1 LYIQTAGFSGNF
13 KILNILYPNE
23 RKNIKGYQSEHIK
36 NKEVSMRVSRST
48 GYALL
53 AAGYIARHSEHKII
67 LSQSIAKEYGI
78 PLEYLL
84 KLLQQL
90 VRANVL
96 RSKRGP
102 RGGFS
107 LAKTPKKISL
117 LEIIEAVDGP
127 MAGQLNL
134 AEHAPKDTFCNKA
147 EQVYAKAIEQAK
159 AIFEKAKLADLLK

>member
-1 LYIQTAGFSGNF
+1 
-13 KILNILYPNE
+13 
-23 RKNIKGYQSEHIK
+23 
-36 NKEVSMRVSRST
+36 MRVSRST

-53 AAGYIARHSEHKII
+53 AVGYIAKHQGDGVV
-67 LSQSIAKEYGI
+67 LSQDISKQYEI

-84 KLLQQL
+84 KILQQL

-107 LAKTPKKISL
+107 LAKPTNKITM

-127 MAGQLNL
+127 LTGELSLTDQAG
-134 AEHAPKDTFCNKA
+134 HDPYGIRA
-147 EQVYAKAIEQAK
+147 EQTYNRAIAQAK
-159 AIFEKAKLADLLK
+159 SVFEKTKLSNLLSGR

>member
-1 LYIQTAGFSGNF
+1 
-13 KILNILYPNE
+13 
-23 RKNIKGYQSEHIK
+23 
-36 NKEVSMRVSRST
+36 MRVSRST

-53 AAGYIARHSEHKII
+53 AVGYIAKNQGDGVV
-67 LSQSIAKEYGI
+67 LSQDISKQYDI

-84 KLLQQL
+84 KILQQL

-107 LAKTPKKISL
+107 LAKPTNKITM

-127 MAGQLNL
+127 LTGELSL
-134 AEHAPKDTFCNKA
+134 SEHAGHDKYGQRA
-147 EQVYAKAIEQAK
+147 EQVYNRAIATAKGV
-159 AIFEKAKLADLLK
+159 FEKTKLSSLLTGK